1 MYVYTS
7 KREKINLADKAFSSG
22 GEGEVRNVLSSP
34 SRFKNICVKL
44 YYQKKRTLQQENK
57 IKYMVQNPPRQVE
70 GSGFMIGWPLDYV
83 TDDSGNFIGFIMPL
97 AYSNSKQL
105 IILTA
110 PKLSNKLGNEWYG
123 RYDRSNGKYGLI
135 ARLKLIN
142 NIAIPIY
149 LLHSTG
155 KYVLKDFKPEN
166 VLITYDG
173 KVTLVDMD
181 SVQISEGNR
190 MLFAGTSATPN
201 YMPPEYYSRGIG
213 KSTTVPLQKSWDNF
227 AIGIV
232 FYQILFGLHPYV
244 VTPWVLKDSSC
255 NEIFQNIAQNLFPYG
270 PNRSKIKS
278 FPDLHKKF
286 EVLPPEVRQMF
297 LSAFSDVEKSR
308 PSAEDWGKEV
318 HKLVVA
324 AGVVQKPIPA
334 PRPQPMP
341 RPKPTPRPNPTP
353 KPKPKP
359 QPTPQPTPS
368 TVEQP
373 GFWESIFSF
382 SGRSRRSRY
391 WGTAIMSSII
401 YLVVLYA
408 IALLLGD
415 PNAMQGVAA
424 ILYIPMLWVSL
435 ANCSKRLHDLGKSA
449 TWIIALFI
457 PLVNLVL
464 AIYIAFFK
472 GQQSDNQ
479 YGPSPY

>member
-7 KREKINLADKAFSSG
+7 KREKINLADEAFSSG

-44 YYQKKRTLQQENK
+44 YYQKKRTPQQENK

-83 TDDSGNFIGFIMPL
+83 TDASGNFMGFIMPL

-110 PKLSNKLGNEWYG
+110 PKLSNKLGSEWYD

-149 LLHSTG
+149 LLHSTR

-166 VLITYDG
+166 VLITHDG

-190 MLFAGTSATPN
+190 MLFSGTAATPN
-201 YMPPEYYSRGIG
+201 YMPPEYYSRGVG
-213 KSTTVPLQKSWDNF
+213 KSTTVPLQMSWDNF
-227 AIGIV
+227 AIGVV

-244 VTPWVLKDSSC
+244 ATPWVLKDSSC

-297 LSAFSDVEKSR
+297 LSAFSDVENSR

-324 AGVVQKPIPA
+324 AGAVPKPVPV
-334 PRPQPMP
+334 PRPKPSP
-341 RPKPTPRPNPTP
+341 KRSPKPTPR
-353 KPKPKP
+353 KPAPSI
-359 QPTPQPTPS
+359 PS

-373 GFWESIFSF
+373 GFWESMFSF

-391 WGTAIMSSII
+391 WLTGIVCSVMYVVALFA
-401 YLVVLYA
+401 LVALMGRDEDTVLG
-408 IALLLGD
+408 IS
-415 PNAMQGVAA
+415 V
-424 ILYIPMLWVSL
+424 ILYIPMLWVSF

-449 TWIIALFI
+449 GWIIVLFI
-457 PLVNLVL
+457 PFINLGL
-464 AIYIAFFK
+464 AIYMAFFE
-472 GQQSDNQ
+472 GEQSDNE

>member
-1 MYVYTS
+1 M
-7 KREKINLADKAFSSG
+7 
-22 GEGEVRNVLSSP
+22 
-34 SRFKNICVKL
+34 
-44 YYQKKRTLQQENK
+44 
-57 IKYMVQNPPRQVE
+57 
-70 GSGFMIGWPLDYV
+70 
-83 TDDSGNFIGFIMPL
+83 
-97 AYSNSKQL
+97 
-105 IILTA
+105 TA
-110 PKLSNKLGNEWYG
+110 PKLSNKLGSEWFD
-123 RYDRSNGKYGLI
+123 RYDRSNGKYALI

-142 NIAIPIY
+142 NIAIPIH

-166 VLITYDG
+166 VLITHDG

-190 MLFAGTSATPN
+190 MLFSGTAATPN
-201 YMPPEYYSRGIG
+201 YIPPEYYSRGVG

-227 AIGIV
+227 AIGVV

-286 EVLPPEVRQMF
+286 EVLPPIVQKMF
-297 LSAFSDVEKSR
+297 LSVFSDIENSR

-324 AGVVQKPIPA
+324 AGAVPKPVPV
-334 PRPQPMP
+334 PRPKPSP
-341 RPKPTPRPNPTP
+341 KRSPKPTPR
-353 KPKPKP
+353 KPAPSI
-359 QPTPQPTPS
+359 PS

-373 GFWESIFSF
+373 GFWESMFSF

-391 WGTAIMSSII
+391 WLTGIVYSVMYVVALFA
-401 YLVVLYA
+401 LVALMGRDENTVQG
-408 IALLLGD
+408 IAT
-415 PNAMQGVAA
+415 
-424 ILYIPMLWVSL
+424 ILYIPLLWVSL

-449 TWIIALFI
+449 TWIIVLFI
-457 PLVNLVL
+457 PFINIGL
-464 AIYIAFFK
+464 AIYMGFFE
-472 GQQSDNQ
+472 GEQSDNE

>member
-7 KREKINLADKAFSSG
+7 KQEKINLANEAFSSG
-22 GEGEVRNVLSSP
+22 GEGEVRKVISSP

-44 YYQKKRTLQQENK
+44 YYQKKRTPQQESK
-57 IKYMVQNPPRQVE
+57 IKYMVQNPPQQVE
-70 GSGFMIGWPLDYV
+70 GTGFMIGWPLDYV
-83 TDDSGNFIGFIMPL
+83 SDASGNFMGFIMPL
-97 AYSNSKQL
+97 AYPNSKQL

-110 PKLSNKLGNEWYG
+110 PKLSNKLGSEWFD
-123 RYDRSNGKYGLI
+123 RYDRSNGKYALI

-142 NIAIPIY
+142 NIAIPIH

-166 VLITYDG
+166 VLITHDG

-190 MLFAGTSATPN
+190 MLFSGTAATPN
-201 YMPPEYYSRGIG
+201 YIPPEYYSRGVG

-227 AIGIV
+227 AIGVV

-286 EVLPPEVRQMF
+286 EVLPPIVQKMF
-297 LSAFSDVEKSR
+297 LSVFSDIENSR

-324 AGVVQKPIPA
+324 AGAVPKPVPV
-334 PRPQPMP
+334 PRPKPSP
-341 RPKPTPRPNPTP
+341 KRGPKPTPRKPTP
-353 KPKPKP
+353 SI
-359 QPTPQPTPS
+359 PS

-373 GFWESIFSF
+373 GFWESMFSF

-391 WGTAIMSSII
+391 WLTGIVCSIM
-401 YLVVLYA
+401 YVVALFALVALMGRDENTVQG
-408 IALLLGD
+408 IAT
-415 PNAMQGVAA
+415 
-424 ILYIPMLWVSL
+424 ILYIPLLWACL

-449 TWIIALFI
+449 GWIIVLFI
-457 PLVNLVL
+457 PFINLGL
-464 AIYIAFFK
+464 AIYMAFFE
-472 GQQSDNQ
+472 GEQSDNE